1 MNQDSSHPGDA
12 SAHRIRPLNIVTL
25 CTGNVARSVMLG
37 YMLTSIAHASGET
50 WNVRTA
56 GTHVTEGSAMSART
70 RDALVKIAGLGDHRY
85 GAHRSHQL
93 SEADAE
99 WADVILCAEVNNVNY
114 ARANFAAHAYKAVQ
128 LAQFVRYAPLEVGI
142 DTQVRTAHSHEPSKE
157 FDVVDPAG
165 GDQAAY
171 DQCARQLW
179 ELAQAFASL
188 VNDEGVD

>member
-1 MNQDSSHPGDA
+1 
-12 SAHRIRPLNIVTL
+12 LNIVTL

-37 YMLTSIAHASGET
+37 YMLTTLAESSGEQ
-50 WNVRTA
+50 WHVRTA

-70 RDALVKIAGLGDHRY
+70 RDALVKIEELGDHRY

-99 WADVILCAEVNNVNY
+99 WADVILCAEADNVNY
-114 ARANFAAHAYKAVQ
+114 VRANLAPHAYKAVQ
-128 LAQFVRYAPLEVGI
+128 LAQFVRYAALEVGS
-142 DTQVRTAHSHEPSKE
+142 DTQVRSAHFHEPSKE

-165 GDQAAY
+165 GDQATY

>member
-1 MNQDSSHPGDA
+1 
-12 SAHRIRPLNIVTL
+12 
-25 CTGNVARSVMLG
+25 MLG
-37 YMLTSIAHASGET
+37 YMLTTLAESSGEQ
-50 WNVRTA
+50 WHVRTA

-70 RDALVKIAGLGDHRY
+70 RDALVKIEELGDHRY

-99 WADVILCAEVNNVNY
+99 WADVILCAEADNVNFV
-114 ARANFAAHAYKAVQ
+114 RTHFSRHSKKAVQ
-128 LAQFVRYAPLEVGI
+128 LAQFVRFASLDGDF
-142 DTQVRTAHSHEPSKE
+142 DTQLRTATAHEPSTE
-157 FDVVDPAG
+157 FNVTDPAG
-165 GDQAAY
+165 GDQSTY

>member
-1 MNQDSSHPGDA
+1 MNQDSSHPADA
-12 SAHRIRPLNIVTL
+12 AAQRISPLNIVTL

-37 YMLTSIAHASGET
+37 YMLTTIAHSSGEA
-50 WNVRTA
+50 WHVRTA

-70 RDALVKIAGLGDHRY
+70 RDALVKIEALGDHRY

-99 WADVILCAEVNNVNY
+99 WADVIICAEADNVNY
-114 ARANFAAHAYKAVQ
+114 VRANLAPHAYKAVQ

-165 GDQAAY
+165 GDQATY